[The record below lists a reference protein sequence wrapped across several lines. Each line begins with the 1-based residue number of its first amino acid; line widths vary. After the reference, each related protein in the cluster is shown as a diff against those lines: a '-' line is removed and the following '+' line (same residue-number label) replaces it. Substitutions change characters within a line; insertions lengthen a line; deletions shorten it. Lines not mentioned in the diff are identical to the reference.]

1 VSFGGWR
8 GCRMNG
14 WLRGWLWVV
23 GLGMVM
29 GCGGREEAGV
39 EEPDPA
45 DYVSTK
51 GPAPEFVFPTAVA
64 CEQEAV
70 NEFIR
75 RFVGVC
81 LRGDYARY
89 RLTVSRQV
97 EPAGRDTFEAAWHAV
112 QRVEIRSIRRV
123 DDMVKRYPPPVY
135 LVEAEV
141 DMREPAN
148 PPRRTVA
155 ILVFAEGQDWVMAPA
170 PRAVR
175 QAEATTTQAAQP
187 EAQGP

>member
-1 VSFGGWR
+1 
-8 GCRMNG
+8 MNG
-14 WLRGWLWVV
+14 RLRRWLWVA
-23 GLGMVM
+23 GLAVAM
-29 GCGGREEAGV
+29 GCGGREESAV

-51 GPAPEFVFPTAVA
+51 GPAPEFVFPAAVA

-81 LRGDYARY
+81 LRGDYAGY

-112 QRVEIRSIRRV
+112 KRVQIRSIRRV
-123 DDMVKRYPPPVY
+123 DEMVKRYPPPVY

-141 DMREPAN
+141 DMREPAD
-148 PPRRTVA
+148 PARRTVA
-155 ILVFAEGQDWVMAPA
+155 ILVFAEGAEWAMAPV

-175 QAEATTTQAAQP
+175 QAEATTTQAAEA